1 MFGHSRSFTE
11 ATLNDIRDP
20 PEREL
25 RMRPSFYGIF
35 STSQKEVPSIVS
47 AARTLVSMDGIGQ
60 IELSI
65 EVPAKS
71 GLGPLVGGFDRI
83 YP

>member
-1 MFGHSRSFTE
+1 
-11 ATLNDIRDP
+11 
-20 PEREL
+20 
-25 RMRPSFYGIF
+25 
-35 STSQKEVPSIVS
+35 
-47 AARTLVSMDGIGQ
+47 MDGIGQ